1 MSLGK
6 GLRWVGLGLSVDL
19 VGVVIWVSFKMAGRD
34 DILFSVILYQNNL
47 TLSPHGRE

>member
-1 MSLGK
+1 MM
-6 GLRWVGLGLSVDL
+6 VGLGLSVDL
-19 VGVVIWVSFKMAGRD
+19 VGVVIWVSFFRMAGRD